1 MNKKPFYNKD
11 LFTQSKETSE
21 IEILKFNHET
31 LEKLGWV
38 DEYGQPSGVFIE
50 VVKYFNKQFPTEFG
64 NNCQFWNPI
73 EGGIDF
79 YNIFL
84 KDKENE

>member
-31 LEKLGWV
+31 LEKLGWI
-38 DEYGQPSGVFIE
+38 DEYGQPSGVFVEPITGIL
-50 VVKYFNKQFPTEFG
+50 VKSVIITPS
-64 NNCQFWNPI
+64 
-73 EGGIDF
+73 
-79 YNIFL
+79 
-84 KDKENE
+84 